1 MTRISDIPV
10 LEPVQPVQSELK
22 LSPREIWMNALGM
35 VDNHGS
41 AAREMA
47 SCQAAALIDRGD
59 LAGAEI
65 WSRVLRA
72 IDELQRVELRGG
84 ESVH

>member
-1 MTRISDIPV
+1 MARISDLPV
-10 LEPVQPVQSELK
+10 LATVQPVQSELT
-22 LSPREIWMNALGM
+22 LSPRDIWMNALGM
-35 VDNHGS
+35 VGNHGS

-72 IDELQRVELRGG
+72 IDELQRAQPRGG
-84 ESVH
+84 ESIH